1 MEHLSKFG
9 YRVGKFLT
17 SVFITIFY
25 RTKLYGKENIP
36 ESGGFLMICNHQSFL
51 DPMFCARPIKQSIF
65 FLAKDTLFKGLF
77 GKLLYWVNTRPV
89 KRGEGDLKAMR
100 GMIEILKNG
109 NGVCLFPEGTRSED
123 GRISDI
129 KPGFILLC
137 RRAKVPVLP
146 IVVEGAYDIWPKGR
160 KRPRLS
166 GKVVVRIG
174 KLIPCEHILSMPQD
188 DFAAEITSILRT
200 MQNESRREL
209 GYVPYDY

>member
-1 MEHLSKFG
+1 LEHLSKFG